1 MPSSSVQVDKCER
14 VESPHMHSR
23 LTRLTTAR
31 TTTVALAASLVVAVA
46 ASTLMAQ
53 TTRSAA
59 LATLQTRAERT
70 TFTETSRYDDVQSF
84 LTTVDNASD
93 LVHLT
98 TFGYTF
104 EGRPLLLAV
113 VGRVGDPRPATV
125 KATGRLRVYLQANI
139 HAGEVEGKE
148 AVLALVRDI
157 AKGQHADWLQSMV
170 LLVNPNYNA
179 DGNER
184 VTLTSRGFQHGPIG
198 GQGTRPNAQ
207 GLNINRD
214 DIKLETPEARSMVR
228 LVNDF
233 DPHVMIDLHTTNGSR
248 HAYHLTYETPNNP
261 AVDPAIVQRSREW
274 LGAVSAA
281 VKATDTWEFRS
292 YGNVSGTAPS
302 RVWTTVEDLPRYT
315 HNYWGMRNR
324 FGILSETYSYLPFA
338 DRVVTNR
345 RFLEEV
351 LGYAHSNAATLRKLA
366 EAADTTSLVGQ
377 RLSLRSKVA
386 RGARPIEILMGG
398 VEEEINPYSGR
409 IMHKRTNVRTPEQ
422 MADETTFESTD
433 QERVP
438 AAYFVPADQKASVEL
453 LRAHGI
459 TLEAVG
465 AATTVPLEEFEVGE
479 STTTPKPF
487 ENHQER
493 TVTGRYVPVERA
505 VPAGAWRVPMTQPLA
520 RLAFYLLEPRSND
533 GLVTW
538 NVLDEALKTGRSP
551 ILRTRE

>member
-1 MPSSSVQVDKCER
+1 M
-14 VESPHMHSR
+14 SR
-23 LTRLTTAR
+23 RHLCT
-31 TTTVALAASLVVAVA
+31 ALAIVAGV
-46 ASTLMAQ
+46 SGSLMAQ
-53 TTRSAA
+53 AGRSS
-59 LATLQTRAERT
+59 LASLQTRAERT
-70 TFTETSRYDDVQSF
+70 NFTETSRYDDVKAF
-84 LTTVDNASD
+84 LDTVDAASD
-93 LVHLT
+93 LVHVT

-113 VGRVGDPRPATV
+113 VGRVADARPATV
-125 KATGRLRVYLQANI
+125 LASNRLRVYLQANI

-157 AKGQHADWLQSMV
+157 ARGEHADWLSSMV

-179 DGNER
+179 DGNEK

-198 GQGTRPNAQ
+198 GQGTRANAQ

-228 LVNDF
+228 LLNDF

-261 AVDPAIVQRSREW
+261 AADGAIVSQTRDWMS
-274 LGAVSAA
+274 AVAKTI
-281 VKATDTWEFRS
+281 KARDGWDFRS
-292 YGNVSGTAPS
+292 YGNVSGTAPN

-315 HNYWGMRNR
+315 HNYWGLRNR

-338 DRVVTNR
+338 DRVATNR

-351 LGYAHSNAATLRKLA
+351 LGYAHTNAAALRKTA
-366 EAADTTSLVGQ
+366 EAADTASLVGQ
-377 RLSLRSKVA
+377 RVSVRSKVA
-386 RGARPIEILMGG
+386 RGPAPIEILMGG
-398 VEEEINPYSGR
+398 VEEEVNPYSGR
-409 IMHKRTNVRTPEQ
+409 IMHKRTSVRTPEP

-438 AAYFVPADQKASVEL
+438 TAYYVPAGQKGAVEL

-459 TLEAVG
+459 VLERV
-465 AATTVPLEEFEVGE
+465 ATTATLPLEEFTVAE

-493 TVTGRYVPVERA
+493 TVTGSYGPVERE
-505 VPAGAWRVPMTQPLA
+505 VPAGTYRVAMTQRLA

-551 ILRTRE
+551 ILRTRD